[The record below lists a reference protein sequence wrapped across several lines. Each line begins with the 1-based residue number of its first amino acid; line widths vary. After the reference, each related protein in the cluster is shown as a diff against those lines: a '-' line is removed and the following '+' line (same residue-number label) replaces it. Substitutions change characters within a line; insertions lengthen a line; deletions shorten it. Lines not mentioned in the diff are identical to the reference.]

1 MDDELPYVQT
11 TQPNP
16 RPRSNRRW
24 IVGMVAGGVVIVLVL
39 VIGVRAVLVRA
50 LCEQNP
56 VRLHVAAALDVAPAV
71 QRIGQ
76 YFNDLNRD
84 VGGHCAQVEVTED
97 APDTVATELSGMSA
111 IPGETPID
119 AWVPDSSLWV
129 DAVRNSARGAA
140 AVRPTGVSVAK
151 SPLVIAVPRKVTG
164 TMARWSRHVDWR
176 TLFPQALGGPPTS
189 LGLQIQVPDPAHSA
203 VGLATIVE
211 IRRLFGNQRT
221 ARDEFTNFVHN
232 VIPTTSFNDPRALSA
247 FAGLAEPPW
256 NARPITITSE
266 QAIKAYNQSNP
277 RVPLT
282 AFYPSQEY
290 DLDYPF
296 ALTTSSALKIQA
308 AEQFQQILRSTF
320 AATYVRGNG
329 FRSASGQADQAGSE
343 FGIVGSPQPAV
354 AYAAPGEASTALQAW
369 KRLSLGS
376 RDLVLN
382 DISGAMTAPLVP
394 GGETRLQVLEQAAD
408 LGLSLFPD
416 STEMGAWEYNYRLN
430 GSLPY
435 RVLVPMGPLPQQLG
449 LITRRQQLQQ
459 YTRTITAKPGA
470 PAAMYASVLAAFRW
484 MTAHYK
490 PSHVNALIVL
500 GSGTQTAPHDMSLG
514 ALLSSL
520 RQDYDPRRPVEIITV
535 SAGGD
540 ADTVALRQVT
550 AITHGQSYVVE
561 RPSDIAHVFFDA
573 LARRI
578 CVPNC

>member
-1 MDDELPYVQT
+1 MDDELPYFQPT
-11 TQPNP
+11 KPTQRPKPPKPPKPNP
-16 RPRSNRRW
+16 RPRSNRGW
-24 IVGMVAGGVVIVLVL
+24 IIGMVAGGLVLVLVL

-50 LCEQNP
+50 LCQQNP
-56 VRLHVAAALDVAPAV
+56 IRLHVAAALDVAPAV

-76 YFNDLNRD
+76 YFNDLDRD

-97 APDTVATELSGMSA
+97 SP
-111 IPGETPID
+111 
-119 AWVPDSSLWV
+119 
-129 DAVRNSARGAA
+129 DAVAARGAA
-140 AVRPTGVSVAK
+140 AVDPTGVSVAK
-151 SPLVIAVPRKVTG
+151 SPLVIAVPRMITG
-164 TMARWSRHVDWR
+164 KRARWSRHVDWR
-176 TLFPQALGGPPTS
+176 TLFPQSLGGPPTS
-189 LGLQIQVPDPAHSA
+189 LGLQVQLPDPAHSA
-203 VGLATIVE
+203 VGLAAIVE
-211 IRRLFGNQRT
+211 IRRLLGSQPT
-221 ARDEFTNFVHN
+221 ARDKFTNFVHN
-232 VIPTTSFNDPRALSA
+232 VIPTTSFNDPRALAS
-247 FAGLAEPPW
+247 FAGLSEPPW

-266 QAIKAYNQSNP
+266 QAIETYNQANP
-277 RVPLT
+277 RVPLK
-282 AFYPSQEY
+282 AFYPTQEY

-308 AEQFQQILRSTF
+308 ARQFQQILRSSF
-320 AATYVRGNG
+320 AASYVRGNG
-329 FRSASGQADQAGSE
+329 FRSASGQADQGGSQ
-343 FGIVGSPQPAV
+343 FGIVGSPQSTV
-354 AYAAPGEASTALQAW
+354 AFAAPGEASTALQAW

-382 DISGAMTAPLVP
+382 DVSGAMTVPLVP
-394 GGETRLQVLEQAAD
+394 GGGTRLQVLEQAAS

-416 STEMGAWEYNYRLN
+416 STEMGTWEYNYRLN

-470 PAAMYASVLAAFRW
+470 PAAMYSSLLAAFRW

-490 PSHVNALIVL
+490 AGHVNALILL

-514 ALLSSL
+514 MLLSSL
-520 RQDYDPRRPVEIITV
+520 RQDYDPRRPVEIIAV
-535 SAGGD
+535 SAGSD
-540 ADTVALRQVT
+540 ANEVALRQVT
-550 AITHGQSYVVE
+550 AITHGQSYTVE